1 MHWHKACGLTI
12 AGRKAEAA
20 VSIAAVLGHDRASSK
35 ASLRLCRDDRE
46 GAKRELLDALGDPDR
61 RDQVISFLQPTN
73 QPGGK
78 SRHSELLHA
87 RNEALR
93 VDPELV
99 KSAAPYG
106 RVLPF
111 RISDGAPA
119 EAP

>member
-1 MHWHKACGLTI
+1 MHWHKACGLTMG
-12 AGRKAEAA
+12 GRKAEAA

-35 ASLRLCRDDRE
+35 ASLRLCMDDRE
-46 GAKRELLDALGDPDR
+46 GAKRELLDALRDPDR
-61 RDQVISFLQPTN
+61 RDQVISFLQRAN
-73 QPGGK
+73 QPSAK
-78 SRHSELLHA
+78 SPHSELLYA

-99 KSAAPYG
+99 KRAAPYG

-111 RISDGAPA
+111 RLSEGAPA